1 MNQLQNKVAII
12 TGGAGSIGKTTAKLF
27 LEEGAKVLLVDLNES
42 QLKEVQTEL
51 ANENVAIFAADVS
64 KANEVESYVNEAI
77 KRFGKIDVFFNNA
90 GIAVK
95 IITGDGAETTMAIA
109 KQIQFQGSEKSING
123 DEIMKLDES
132 ALGKCVIETSI
143 FTRMFPEAKLKV
155 INALKSQNQ
164 IVAMTGDGVNDG
176 PALKAAHIGIAMG
189 KKGTEIAKQA
199 ASLIL
204 LEDDL
209 SKMIDAIA
217 TGRKIY
223 SNLKKAIQY
232 IISIHI
238 PIILTVFIPLA
249 FGWLYPTLFSPIHII
264 FLEII
269 MGPTC
274 SIIYENEP
282 LEKNTMLQ
290 APKALTTTFFKWR
303 ELSISIVQG
312 ILIAIGTLSVYQ
324 YAVLKGYDEAL
335 TRTMTFLVLITAN
348 ILLTLINRS
357 FYYSILTTLSYKN
370 RMIPFIIFT
379 TIAIVSVMLSVPTIT
394 TFFEFETPSFSQF
407 TICISVGFVS
417 VSWFEVAKWIQRRRK

>member
-1 MNQLQNKVAII
+1 
-12 TGGAGSIGKTTAKLF
+12 
-27 LEEGAKVLLVDLNES
+27 
-42 QLKEVQTEL
+42 
-51 ANENVAIFAADVS
+51 
-64 KANEVESYVNEAI
+64 
-77 KRFGKIDVFFNNA
+77 
-90 GIAVK
+90 
-95 IITGDGAETTMAIA
+95 
-109 KQIQFQGSEKSING
+109 
-123 DEIMKLDES
+123 
-132 ALGKCVIETSI
+132 
-143 FTRMFPEAKLKV
+143 
-155 INALKSQNQ
+155 
-164 IVAMTGDGVNDG
+164 
-176 PALKAAHIGIAMG
+176 
-189 KKGTEIAKQA
+189 
-199 ASLIL
+199 
-204 LEDDL
+204 
-209 SKMIDAIA
+209 
-217 TGRKIY
+217 
-223 SNLKKAIQY
+223 
-232 IISIHI
+232 
-238 PIILTVFIPLA
+238 
-249 FGWLYPTLFSPIHII
+249 
-264 FLEII
+264 

-407 TICISVGFVS
+407 TICIIVGFVS